1 MAIKGKSKGR
11 SARAV
16 TKGPKP
22 VYQPVKRPVL
32 ARGGFWLVVAGVF
45 GTLLVGAL
53 VGGFLLERDA
63 GRQDALEERMRTA
76 ASEYQGD
83 IDPILSTI
91 GQPQPPSGYVAFTD
105 LTQAVT
111 ALENE
116 TKDQP
121 ADSRALKTTANDA
134 VASAKTAVQALEQI
148 DETAILQHKG
158 FSEAFVLYVINS
170 KGNFA
175 RAVSLYRETA
185 RLVALAAD
193 AVGPER
199 EALAGSA
206 RGVLAAATEI
216 FTRGYAEYVEVQ
228 TQANVFQPSAPIVGA
243 SGS

>member
-11 SARAV
+11 SPRAV

-22 VYQPVKRPVL
+22 VYQPVKRPLL
-32 ARGGFWLVVAGVF
+32 ARRGLWLVVAGVF
-45 GTLLVGAL
+45 GTLLVGAI
-53 VGGFLLERDA
+53 VAGFHLELDA
-63 GRQDALEERMRTA
+63 NRKDALEERMRTA
-76 ASEYQGD
+76 VSEYQGD
-83 IDPILSTI
+83 IDPILSAI
-91 GQPQPPSGYVAFTD
+91 GQPQPPSGYLVFTD

-111 ALENE
+111 DLEDE
-116 TKDQP
+116 TKDEP
-121 ADSRALKTTANDA
+121 VDSRALAATASDA
-134 VASAKTAVQALEQI
+134 VASAKTALQALEQI
-148 DETAILQHKG
+148 DESAILQRKG

-193 AVGPER
+193 AAGPER

-206 RGVLAAATEI
+206 RGVLAAATEV